1 MKVRL
6 SLFAVFEI
14 SWQNVCEVQVSQAM
28 IMKFRFLRQLF
39 VFFLHNPFFWKLALR
54 HALDNSEMASTPLS
68 CIPFETYHH
77 HFQLLRIIITRSRK
91 TASEMHVTPWICHRQ
106 VATFESLCMK
116 FISFWGICDLDKM
129 FVLLV
134 SCGEILSLFKSC
146 WKEQGLGDWGE
157 ECTDQNFS
165 GFCCNSLFPAQLF

>member
-91 TASEMHVTPWICHRQ
+91 TASEMHVTPWIWHT
-106 VATFESLCMK
+106 ATSGQLLSQTSGNLWVFMSEIYQLLGHLWSWQDVCSSCVLWRNS
-116 FISFWGICDLDKM
+116 ISF
-129 FVLLV
+129 
-134 SCGEILSLFKSC
+134 
-146 WKEQGLGDWGE
+146 
-157 ECTDQNFS
+157 
-165 GFCCNSLFPAQLF
+165 